1 MYTIIETKNGGFVEH
16 HVMKPTQVEL
26 AVDLAAAW
34 NITIADVTQQL
45 RDAKVKREAHGDG
58 TPLQPTLKT
67 WNFLQIL

>member
-1 MYTIIETKNGGFVEH
+1 
-16 HVMKPTQVEL
+16 MKPTQVEL

-58 TPLQPTLKT
+58 DSNQLWKRGIFADGKKPRLNACVCLQRSP
-67 WNFLQIL
+67 WCF

>member
-1 MYTIIETKNGGFVEH
+1 
-16 HVMKPTQVEL
+16 MKPTQVEL

-58 TPLQPTLKT
+58 ESNQL
-67 WNFLQIL
+67 